1 MDFVYISY
9 KLKLPDVFF
18 FKSCALTCIIS
29 EDRDEDLVLK
39 DASDHSVGKMVI
51 KIIVELIST
60 MVKVSPKTEICKYK
74 LCCHTYLGRKIF
86 HEQLSVWYD
95 ASLFWKVQLKG
106 NWVQIHCM
114 LWFLTHGIV
123 NIFAHILAKVSCNI
137 EKKKN
142 MLTI

>member
-51 KIIVELIST
+51 KIYITHENQLYHQIYVRLQPGNVKYHYISN
-60 MVKVSPKTEICKYK
+60 
-74 LCCHTYLGRKIF
+74 
-86 HEQLSVWYD
+86 LS
-95 ASLFWKVQLKG
+95 
-106 NWVQIHCM
+106 
-114 LWFLTHGIV
+114 
-123 NIFAHILAKVSCNI
+123 
-137 EKKKN
+137 
-142 MLTI
+142 